1 MTSLSLGDGARLLAR
16 LAEMPAA
23 QARQEIERMLA
34 ERGIAFAPELTVEG
48 EEAEFVRALLRVA
61 ARYEEDAKAAEQV
74 RERMDMLSSAS
85 FEGILVHEDGVVIDV
100 NARLG
105 ELLRADPRDL
115 LGPETM
121 PTAVAPEDLPGVLE
135 RVASGYEGPYVITGI
150 RRDGSRFRA
159 EFLSKQGKLGD
170 RPVRIAAVRD
180 VSERERTLELLRESE
195 KRFKDLTETAF
206 DLCVASRDGLVV
218 ELRGSLERF
227 LGYEPAEVLGRPVVD
242 FVAPAARLMTEQALG
257 GRMEGAYFSTLLSK
271 QGEAVPVEVIGV
283 NSSLDGVPTRMAGVR
298 DLRLIRRIEAER
310 WQLQHQVERMQRLD
324 SLGLL
329 AGGIAH
335 DFNNLLVGV
344 IGNAELLLMSP
355 VAPDTRELLTGI
367 LSAGKRATD
376 LTRRLLAYSG
386 RGEVAPP
393 SALDVGELISDLD
406 SLVSSARAKG
416 IVIATTIEAGVAV
429 MGDRTTLLQ
438 VLLNLSTNAIDA
450 LESTRGRVEIRARR
464 VSQPDARF
472 DDAIGATVRPGN
484 WVLLEV
490 EDDGVGMDELT
501 KARIFEPFFST
512 KERGHGLGLAACLG
526 ILRGHRG
533 ALHVES
539 APGKGS
545 CFSLLLPAAEP
556 RAEPAE
562 RKSVR
567 PAPLDV
573 EPCSVLVVDDHP
585 MVRAQMRRSLEL
597 RGFIVVDAEDGQS
610 CLDRLEQRAV
620 DLILLD
626 MTMPGL
632 AGPDLLRTIRS
643 RGVRVPVVL
652 TSGYTLSAEALE
664 AGSFQAFLQKPYG
677 IGELLAAIER
687 ARRAA

>member
-1 MTSLSLGDGARLLAR
+1 MVLACSRDWLKCLPRRRARKSSACWPSAGLR
-16 LAEMPAA
+16 LH
-23 QARQEIERMLA
+23 
-34 ERGIAFAPELTVEG
+34 
-48 EEAEFVRALLRVA
+48 
-61 ARYEEDAKAAEQV
+61 
-74 RERMDMLSSAS
+74 LSSRS
-85 FEGILVHEDGVVIDV
+85 KGRRRSSCVLCFVS
-100 NARLG
+100 
-105 ELLRADPRDL
+105 LRADPRDL

-416 IVIATTIEAGVAV
+416 IVIATTIEAGVAI

-562 RKSVR
+562 RKSLR

-573 EPCSVLVVDDHP
+573 EPCSVLVVD
-585 MVRAQMRRSLEL
+585 
-597 RGFIVVDAEDGQS
+597 DAEDGQS

>member
-1 MTSLSLGDGARLLAR
+1 MTSLSLGDGARLLAL

-34 ERGIAFAPELTVEG
+34 ERGIVPPAADG
-48 EEAEFVRALLRVA
+48 EQAEFVRALLAVA
-61 ARYEEDAKAAEQV
+61 ARFEGDAKAAEQV

-85 FEGILVHEDGVVIDV
+85 FEGILVHENGVVIDV
-100 NARLG
+100 NARLA

-135 RVASGYEGPYVITGI
+135 RVASGYEGAYVITGI

-159 EFLSKQGKLGD
+159 EFLSKQGKLGE

-206 DLCVASRDGLVV
+206 DLCVASRDGIVV

-355 VAPDTRELLTGI
+355 VAPEARELLTGI

-393 SALDVGELISDLD
+393 SALDVAELISDLD

-416 IVIATTIEAGVAV
+416 IVIATTIEAGAAV

-450 LESTRGRVEIRARR
+450 LDSSRGRVEIRARR
-464 VSQPDARF
+464 VSRPDARF

-526 ILRGHRG
+526 ILRGHGG

-556 RAEPAE
+556 VD
-562 RKSVR
+562 RKSPH
-567 PAPLDV
+567 PAPFDI

-597 RGFIVVDAEDGQS
+597 RGFVVVDAEDGQA
-610 CLDRLEQRAV
+610 CLERLEQRTF

-632 AGPDLLRTIRS
+632 AGPELLRTIRS

-664 AGSFQAFLQKPYG
+664 AGTFQAFLQKPYG

-687 ARRAA
+687 ARGAA